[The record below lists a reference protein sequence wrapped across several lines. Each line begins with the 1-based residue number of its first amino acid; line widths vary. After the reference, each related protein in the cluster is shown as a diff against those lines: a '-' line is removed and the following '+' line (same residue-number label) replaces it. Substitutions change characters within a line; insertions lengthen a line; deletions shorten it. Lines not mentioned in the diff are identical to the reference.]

1 MEKIQPMIDLR
12 KHFSIKNILKERKT
26 PEYVLDTNL
35 IPFPKLFF
43 EVTNMVPIGYSHV
56 EAHKAHPYMID
67 LGSRKLVKNIHSP
80 V

>member
-1 MEKIQPMIDLR
+1 MIELSKD
-12 KHFSIKNILKERKT
+12 FSIENILKERKT

-56 EAHKAHPYMID
+56 EAPRPHPYMID
-67 LGSRKLVKNIHSP
+67 LGSRKLGKNIHSP